1 MAALESW
8 GLTTEITEKS
18 KKVKVNLTGSRVK
31 QARLQSREA
40 PRLLSWW

>member
-1 MAALESW
+1 MAALETW
-8 GLTTEITEKS
+8 GLTTEITDKI
-18 KKVKVNLTGSRVK
+18 KVNLTGSRVK

>member
-1 MAALESW
+1 MAALETW
-8 GLTTEITEKS
+8 GLTEKS
-18 KKVKVNLTGSRVK
+18 KYVKVNLTGSRVK